1 MKKVIPGKVKTQ
13 LRLDGYY
20 NVLNKYG
27 TQHDSTEYYQWASGT
42 AVSDAELADL
52 YAGNGLFATII
63 DAPADDATK
72 NGIDLGIK
80 DKDLQKQLDD
90 RLQTIHYQ
98 SKLSKALRWARLFG
112 GAAVVILVDDGRLLQ
127 EPLNWRDVHG
137 VDELLVYGRNE
148 MLPLWINGY
157 ENNPDDEDYR
167 KGGTGIPEYYQV
179 NSVYGN
185 YTVHSSRCLI
195 FHNSDIPEGS
205 TLANLYR
212 TWGIPE
218 YMRIREEL
226 RNASIGPGYSIRLL
240 ERLSM
245 AIYKMKN
252 LANVLS
258 TADGE
263 DAVLQRMEMLDL
275 ARNLLNMVFI
285 DADGEDLGIQS
296 LSVAGVK
303 DILDNACAML
313 SAVSHIPQTRLF
325 GRSPAG
331 ENATGES
338 DLENYKEFVGGIQ
351 SGDLRDNTRTL
362 VELVLRGMVWSG
374 EIKEVPEYTVTYKS
388 AWSPSDDEK
397 ATQDQAVAAAQLT
410 RAQTASTYV
419 TNGILESAEVRR
431 ALVQDEQFDP
441 ENILTETDLNQ
452 EQDWGLTD
460 ARGQI
465 PTSGDFSRQENP
477 IVTDEGDCGYVA
489 GFVLND
495 GRILCGRRSDGQ
507 GWCGPGGHIE
517 PGETPSVAFR
527 REAKEEFN
535 IDVGGITY
543 LGNCKG
549 KPDEVLPVQIYRVN
563 AYDGVPRCDQE
574 EMFTATWMPPEQ
586 ILTQDVPGGLVFEPF
601 RRSVEEY
608 IDQLGL
614 TLDDFDSS
622 KHKRDEAGKFTSSGG
637 SSSSKSE
644 KSSVTKQEK
653 SDTIK
658 SQPDDVP
665 PSVAKILKARD
676 AKAKKK
682 TKYAPS
688 KQRQASKVKMSP
700 KKYAQVCGIYMTRYP
715 GLKPEDG
722 PRQAFDANNIY
733 RAQADGY
740 GGSDVQTRL
749 KISYAAKKKKPK

>member
-1 MKKVIPGKVKTQ
+1 MKKVIAGKIKPQ

-27 TQHDSTEYYQWASGT
+27 TQHDSTEYYQWATGA
-42 AVSDAELADL
+42 AVTDAELADL
-52 YAGNGLFATII
+52 YAGNGLFSTII

-80 DKDLQKQLDD
+80 DKDLQKRLDD
-90 RLQTIHYQ
+90 HLQTIHYQ
-98 SKLSKALRWARLFG
+98 SKLAKALKWARLFG
-112 GAAVVILVDDGRLLQ
+112 GSAVVMLVDDGRLLQ
-127 EPLNWRDVHG
+127 DPLNWRDVHG
-137 VDELLVYGRNE
+137 VAELLVYGRNE
-148 MLPLWINGY
+148 VFPLWINGY
-157 ENNPDDEDYR
+157 ENNPDDENYR
-167 KGGTGIPEYYQV
+167 KGGTGIPEFYQV
-179 NSVYGN
+179 NSVYGS
-185 YTVHSSRCLI
+185 YVVHSSRCLI
-195 FHNSDIPEGS
+195 FHNGEIPEGS
-205 TLANLYR
+205 TMANLYR

-245 AIYKMKN
+245 VTYKMKN

-258 TADGE
+258 TADG
-263 DAVLQRMEMLDL
+263 DDTVLQRMEMLDL

-285 DADGEDLGIQS
+285 DADGEDVGIQS

-331 ENATGES
+331 ENATGEG
-338 DLENYKEFVGGIQ
+338 DMENYKEAVSGIQ

-362 VELVLRGMVWSG
+362 VELILRGMVWNG
-374 EIKEVPEYTVTYKS
+374 EIKEVPEYTITYKS
-388 AWSPSDDEK
+388 AWSLSDDEK
-397 ATQDQAVAAAQLT
+397 ATQDQANAAAQLT
-410 RAQTASTYV
+410 RAQTVSTYV
-419 TNGILESAEVRR
+419 TAGILEIPEVRQSL
-431 ALVQDEQFDP
+431 AQDEQFDP
-441 ENILTETDLNQ
+441 ENIITEADVN
-452 EQDWGLTD
+452 QDWGLGGAD
-460 ARGQI
+460 VPR
-465 PTSGDFSRQENP
+465 PTNP
-477 IVTDEGDCGYVA
+477 QNPPAAGNLVTDEGDCGYVA

-495 GRILCGRRSDGQ
+495 GKILCGQRSDGQ

-535 IDVGGITY
+535 IDVGDITY

-563 AYDGVPRCDQE
+563 SFDGVPRCDQK
-574 EMFTATWMPPEQ
+574 EMFTAAWMPPEQ
-586 ILTQDVPGGLVFEPF
+586 ILKQDVPGGLVFEPF
-601 RRSVEEY
+601 LRSVKEY
-608 IDQLGL
+608 LDQLGI
-614 TLDDFDSS
+614 TLDDFDES
-622 KHKRDEAGKFTSSGG
+622 KHNRDEDGKFSSSGG
-637 SSSSKSE
+637 SASSKSE

-676 AKAKKK
+676 AREKKK

-688 KQRQASKVKMSP
+688 KQRQTSKVKMNP
-700 KKYAQVCGIYMTRYP
+700 KEYAQVCGIYMTNYP
-715 GLKPEDG
+715 NLKASDG
-722 PRQAFDANNIY
+722 VKTDYDSDYIY
-733 RAQADGY
+733 RAQADDF
-740 GGSDVQTRL
+740 GGLSVNSRK
-749 KISYAAKKKKPK
+749 KIKDTGKKRKK

>member
-112 GAAVVILVDDGRLLQ
+112 GAAVVMLVDDGRLLQ

-148 MLPLWINGY
+148 MFPLWINGY

-245 AIYKMKN
+245 ATYKMKN

-285 DADGEDLGIQS
+285 DADGEDVGIQS

-419 TNGILESAEVRR
+419 TNGILETAEVRR
-431 ALVQDEQFDP
+431 ALVQDEQFDS

-535 IDVGGITY
+535 IDVGDITY

-549 KPDEVLPVQIYRVN
+549 KLDEVLPVQIYRVN

-586 ILTQDVPGGLVFEPF
+586 ILAQDVPGGLVFEPF
-601 RRSVEEY
+601 HRSVEEY

-614 TLDDFDSS
+614 TLDDFDPS

-658 SQPDDVP
+658 SQTDDVP

-688 KQRQASKVKMSP
+688 KQRQASKVKIGP
-700 KKYAQVCGIYMTRYP
+700 KKYAMLCGTYMTNYP
-715 GLKPEDG
+715 GLTSSDG
-722 PRQAFDANNIY
+722 DRTAYDAEHIY
-733 RAQADGY
+733 RAQADDY
-740 GGSDVQTRL
+740 GGMDFKHRA
-749 KISYAAKKKKPK
+749 KIKDSGKKEK

>member
-507 GWCGPGGHIE
+507 GWCDPGGHIE

-586 ILTQDVPGGLVFEPF
+586 ILAQDVPGGLVFEPF